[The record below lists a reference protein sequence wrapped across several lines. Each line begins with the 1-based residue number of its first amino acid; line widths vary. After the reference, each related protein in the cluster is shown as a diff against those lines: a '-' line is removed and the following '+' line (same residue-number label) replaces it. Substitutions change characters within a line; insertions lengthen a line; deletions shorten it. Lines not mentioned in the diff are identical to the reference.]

1 MQKKSLLFFRL
12 IEMQYCILHDFH
24 TLANLVENGYT
35 EKQLDP
41 FFFFFFENL
50 MMKTLL
56 FVCII
61 GTYMKARKQLNLNI
75 IKMNYTAKVNQRAKY
90 YKSVEYRVNDI

>member
-1 MQKKSLLFFRL
+1 
-12 IEMQYCILHDFH
+12 
-24 TLANLVENGYT
+24 
-35 EKQLDP
+35 
-41 FFFFFFENL
+41 

-56 FVCII
+56 FVYII